1 MVTDKIILKD
11 INKTYTLNDKKVTVF
26 ENFSME
32 FDPGMINVII
42 GKSGCG
48 KTTLLRMIAGLEKP
62 DSGELI
68 IPEELKVGMV
78 FQEDRLM
85 PWLSCEK
92 NVTLGLK
99 GVDRNAVY
107 SVLETVGLK
116 GFEKAYPS
124 QLSGGMR
131 QRVSLARMLI
141 RDSNLLLMDEPFSA
155 LDAFTRKEM
164 QEELLRMRKEM
175 NAGIIFVTHDMNEA
189 MLLGDRIITLG
200 GEKIQ
205 ERGKENEKIN

>member
-1 MVTDKIILKD
+1 MVTDKIVLKN
-11 INKTYTLNDKKVTVF
+11 INKSFVLNDKKVSVF
-26 ENFSME
+26 EDFSME
-32 FDPGMINVII
+32 FDPGIINVII

-62 DSGELI
+62 DSGELY

-92 NVTLGLK
+92 NVTLGMK
-99 GVDRNAVY
+99 GVDKNSVY

-131 QRVSLARMLI
+131 QRVSLARALI
-141 RDSNLLLMDEPFSA
+141 RDSNFLLMDEPFSA

-164 QEELLRMRKEM
+164 QEELLRVRKKM

-200 GEKIQ
+200 REKIL
-205 ERGKENEKIN
+205 

>member
-1 MVTDKIILKD
+1 MVTDKIVLKN
-11 INKTYTLNDKKVTVF
+11 INKSFVLNDKKVSVF
-26 ENFSME
+26 EDFSME
-32 FDPGMINVII
+32 FDPGIINVII

-62 DSGELI
+62 DSGEI
-68 IPEELKVGMV
+68 YIPEELKVGMV

-92 NVTLGLK
+92 NVTLGMK
-99 GVDRNAVY
+99 GVDKNSVY

-131 QRVSLARMLI
+131 QRVSLARALI
-141 RDSNLLLMDEPFSA
+141 RDSNFLLMDEPFSA

-164 QEELLRMRKEM
+164 QEELLRVRKKM

-200 GEKIQ
+200 REKIL
-205 ERGKENEKIN
+205 

>member
-1 MVTDKIILKD
+1 MVTDKIVLKN
-11 INKTYTLNDKKVTVF
+11 INKSFVLNDKKVSVF
-26 ENFSME
+26 EDFSME
-32 FDPGMINVII
+32 FDPGIINVII

-62 DSGELI
+62 DSGELY

-92 NVTLGLK
+92 NVTLGMK
-99 GVDRNAVY
+99 GVDKNSVY

-131 QRVSLARMLI
+131 QRVSLARALI

-164 QEELLRMRKEM
+164 QEELLRVRKKM

-200 GEKIQ
+200 REKIF
-205 ERGKENEKIN
+205 

>member
-32 FDPGMINVII
+32 FDPEMINVII